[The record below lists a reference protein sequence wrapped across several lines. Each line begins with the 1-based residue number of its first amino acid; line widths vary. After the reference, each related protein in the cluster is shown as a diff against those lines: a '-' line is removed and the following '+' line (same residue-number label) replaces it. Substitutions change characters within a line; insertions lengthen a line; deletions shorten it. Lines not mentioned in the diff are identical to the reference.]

1 MNADRI
7 LDIDAFRA
15 AVRRTAHPSV
25 AGPEHAIVA
34 AVLADYRPIGA
45 REGFAGIDR
54 TAQAGAIL
62 VATRCKPDH
71 VVGFVNLVTVGI
83 LTPDPADAAPL
94 AAAVAHLPLRFVT
107 GWVRFGTTHDQDPE
121 TAIRR
126 AVLAAESGPL
136 SRARRAASPR
146 VRLSCDR

>member
-25 AGPEHAIVA
+25 AGPDHAIVA

-54 TAQAGAIL
+54 AARAGAVL
-62 VATRCKPDH
+62 VAERCAPDH

-83 LTPDPADAAPL
+83 LTPDPVDAAPL
-94 AAAVAHLPLRFVT
+94 AAVIAHLPVRYAT
-107 GWVRFGTTHDQDPE
+107 GWVRFATAHDQDPE

-126 AVLAAESGPL
+126 AVLAAEPRSL
-136 SRARRAASPR
+136 SRAGRAASPH
-146 VRLSCDR
+146 VRLTCDR

>member
-1 MNADRI
+1 VNADSI

-25 AGPEHAIVA
+25 AGPDHAIVA

-54 TAQAGAIL
+54 AAQAGAIL

-71 VVGFVNLVTVGI
+71 VIGFVNLVTVGI

-94 AAAVAHLPLRFVT
+94 ATVVAQLPVRFVT
-107 GWVRFGTTHDQDPE
+107 GWVRFATTHDQDPE

-126 AVLAAESGPL
+126 AVLAAEPRPI
-136 SRARRAASPR
+136 SRAGRAASPR
-146 VRLSCDR
+146 VRLTCDR